1 MRDITTQRREEMKN
15 ELIFLTELSRFLNKK
30 APMLLQV
37 CKTIMTIID
46 KTIRPD
52 REITEIEIKS
62 RFILMKY
69 KDGSNLNI
77 TI

>member
-30 APMLLQV
+30 APILLQV
-37 CKTIMTIID
+37 CKTIIE

-62 RFILMKY
+62 RFILMKS
-69 KDGSNLNI
+69 KDGSNLYI